1 MELKRKLAKI
11 LSVILIITSM
21 NINTLPIMA
30 TSQVVQEI
38 GPNLELE
45 ISQENLVDNQ
55 VNLNLKC
62 NNVTNIEAK
71 NVVAFIESTDSLCS
85 TTGSQL
91 QIEMGDVEGGQS
103 VTKPWI
109 LTVPI
114 SEVEQTYACE
124 ITLTYYN
131 SELTEVYTKQGT
143 FDVVVPGYLVKKGVT
158 LSAEPD
164 MENNCINLD
173 WNSPEEGINYSYM
186 IYQKHKNDLV
196 EDSEYQSIPAND
208 TVKVLQVYPNTPQ
221 LVGWVKQYGEGKITC
236 DAISMSNFNKDPNSV
251 WEYDVIVFGFW
262 DCNNG
267 WDLNENS
274 RDVMKEYI
282 ESGKGVLFGHDTIN
296 SYIGHT
302 YFNALAH
309 YVNLTLGPVA
319 NQGGNK
325 IKISKKGLL
334 TNYPY
339 KIGEV
344 GDILSIPSSHI
355 SYQTPYGDIWMKFTS
370 DDKFYLTTWNNCA
383 MIQTGHSNGR
393 ATEDEQKLLMNTLY
407 YLAQK
412 TTQTSWVDHMGQDL
426 SAPTEPKLSNLK
438 ASYVT
443 KSLEFDLQAEDLGDD
458 YEYYVEATHPDT
470 GEKMKSN
477 VEAVYLESGIKGY
490 SIVIDQKPDTIP
502 DNEIE
507 TEDGHFKVV
516 VPDEYEMKDT
526 LYIHVKALD
535 KANNTS
541 SVLHYEYNYK
551 EANLPK
557 IELALR
563 NSDVQNGEGHI
574 QLDYTNIGN
583 GNAKNVKIKIATEE
597 GIYLL
602 DASQASISKEG
613 LNVGESDSIGYNF
626 VLQELSVEKNYNYQI
641 EVSYQSENLSE
652 VLTEITEGT
661 LTVPASLPEEIELK
675 YALFAAHPSNGLTLS
690 GWKCNVIG
698 DIYTGNDFKSQ
709 VSELYVTGSIDTT
722 GSAIIAG
729 WKKEVDAVNE
739 KVESLEMPDLEDAI
753 LEAAGECR
761 VYDEGISYIKD
772 QNIIEQAIKVNG
784 DVDIS
789 GTTFKGNCTI
799 IAKGNINYNVM
810 SFSGEGSVCL
820 YSEEGN
826 ITINGSQIQV
836 NGLLYAPNGKV
847 TINTYDTTLRGA
859 IYADDILLNGSVL
872 NVTKSDENIHLGSDK
887 SNKPCI
893 FVSLPKRAEQGQI
906 INAQIKSLNE
916 AEIVSYKVQADG
928 QDIEVSANGSFT
940 LAMPGKDQRYHIT
953 AYAYDA
959 KGNFDKKEYEIEVYT
974 IIPTISVKAS
984 SNIVEQNEEASFL
997 VKTTDEDKIKSIT
1010 CTLNGEEVQL
1020 INGTYHLDTSELGE
1034 YRFTATISTLSGEA
1048 YSATETISVVS
1059 KDKEPPVVKVAFD
1072 KSTYYEGDQATAQLV
1087 VTDNVGVEKVQFSCN
1102 GKEFAIEPSIVIDNL
1117 VLRKNSIEVNAW
1129 DAAGNKKS
1137 EQYTILVYSAEP
1149 SVSVTVSS
1157 DSTLQNESAY
1167 FEVKTTGIQNI
1178 RSATYTLNNKAVSI
1192 DDAGKYVID
1201 TSVTGTYLFTATIV
1215 SDLGRTYTSSG
1226 KIVVVSNDKEEPV
1239 INVTFDKELYYQ
1251 GETAY
1256 ATLQITDNIGV
1267 EKIEFV
1273 CNGESLP
1280 IQAIIPIENLVIG
1293 ENTITVNA
1301 SDKAGNIA
1309 TKNYTISCIERVD
1322 EEAPKIS
1329 ISLTKEQVE
1338 VGEEVTAKIQ
1348 VTDNVGVQSVKVYV
1362 NDKLEM
1368 EAPGTINF
1376 SNNEAGNIEIKVIAI
1391 DTSGNESSKT
1401 TICKVVDSRDK
1412 VNPIANISSPTVG
1425 STISKP
1431 IDIIGTVTDETQL
1444 KKYTLQY
1451 APDGTED
1458 FITFAEGTSAK
1469 ANQVLGQFNP
1479 ADLPKG
1485 IYQIKLIAE
1494 DMGGNTAGI
1503 IVKYIVGD
1511 IINKE
1516 PILAV
1521 MTSTTVANVGTPVT
1535 VQAGITNGVPV
1546 QAITVYVDGSP
1557 IELINGVGTFTCT
1570 EAKIVQ
1576 VEAVAITLEGKE
1588 IRETITC
1595 RIIDP
1600 EDKVP
1605 PEVMINSPEPGATI
1619 TSPIDIIGTAKDN
1632 KALERY
1638 YLQYRLKGTED
1649 YIVFSEESV
1658 SKEDEVLGRFDPTA
1672 LENGMYEIQLVAEDK
1687 GGTINKLTTT
1697 YHVAGDMK
1705 IGQMSIGF
1713 TDISANV
1720 AGVNMS
1726 VTRNYNSF
1734 NKQKGDFGVGWT
1746 LGLNS
1751 IQMYEGSELGA
1762 NWEQISKKV
1771 GMFTQYSFQPT
1782 QSHDV
1787 VITYGDGKSDTFEVG
1802 IDYKGQTPIVPIRIV
1817 DATYRCKTNSKV
1829 KLEIVGNKTMEC
1841 TGGLGTTTFFPEG
1854 EYSNLDQPMDPQ
1866 VFKLT
1871 REDGTEII
1879 FHKQNGI
1886 QSITDKNGNQITVDK
1901 NGITN
1906 STGKSIT
1913 FTRDSEERIISA
1925 TDLAGNATRYVYDN
1939 NGDLVEVINSLDQ
1952 SVQFIYD
1959 NKHNLAQIIDPRGIA
1974 IARNEYDENGRLVAS
1989 IDAKGNRMEYSH
2001 DVEGRQEVVKDRLG
2015 NTTLMTYDDEG
2026 HILSITDA
2034 LGNVSK
2040 FEYDSKGN
2048 QTLRQNALGDVWSY
2062 KYTDDNKLISM
2073 TNPLGEQ
2080 ILTTYDTNGK
2090 IATIQDLQGNILNYD
2105 YNSKGQVTAI
2115 INDDGRGI
2123 KSEYDANGYLV
2134 GFTDL
2139 IGRKVQYTYNEDGK
2153 IISQVDDT
2161 DRILSYTY
2169 DDNGNILSSSI
2180 TGASQGEMQ
2189 TITKFIK
2196 YDALGNQVEVTDAE
2210 GNVSRA
2216 EYYSTGKISAFINAK
2231 GNRTEYRYDD
2241 LGNLIEVYY
2250 PDNTIEKFEYDA
2262 EGRNTKTISR
2272 GGKVTYYEYDKLGRI
2287 SRTYNNQGT
2296 INQYKYDAIGN
2307 ITELINANGSTTTYK
2322 YDKLGRNTSI
2332 IDCYSNQTNYEYDEL
2347 SRITTMIN
2355 AKGNKYS
2362 FSYDA
2367 YGNKIETVYPDGTST
2382 KANYDEMGR
2391 LLEETDAEGHKTLYT
2406 YDNRNLL
2413 TSVTNANGS
2422 KWKYEYDDFNNLVKV
2437 IDANGHSTQYEYD
2450 KLGRRTKTI
2459 LPLGMTS
2466 VNKYDEVGNRVESV
2480 DYNGSKTSYEYDHN
2494 GRIIKKTLANG
2505 DATLFS
2511 YTNDGSIKQVISEKG
2526 TTSYEYTS
2534 EGQLYTKTNPDGV
2547 KFIYSYDISGNL
2559 AQIKVDNQTIN
2570 YTYDDLERLSSVE
2583 DNGQITKYTYDQNG
2597 NRESIVYPN
2606 GIVVQYIYDNLNR
2619 LTEEKVF
2626 NNQGQ
2631 CIEGYTMKL
2640 GKAGQRLEI
2649 TELNGTHTQYK
2660 YDEVYRLIYEKT
2672 IQSNGTIS
2680 EISYT
2685 YDKVGNRLSKMQD
2698 GIVIKYTY
2706 NENDQ
2711 LISEGNLTYQ
2721 YDSNGNLISK
2731 NQNQQ
2736 KIAEYQYNLENK
2748 LIKFIKQEENVKV
2761 VETYEYDWEGNRI
2774 QKNINGTEKIQYLV
2788 ETSGLARVIAETNHK
2803 TGVVTYY
2810 CYGSELISLERSSG
2824 KQYYL
2829 FDGLLNVR
2837 MLSDSK
2843 GIITDTYLFDGFGNL
2858 LSQTGDTEN
2867 SYLYRGEQYDA
2878 NSGFYYLRARYMNP
2892 RNGVF
2897 ASRDVY
2903 EGSLFEPASLH
2914 KYMYANANPITY
2926 SDPTGMNSIA
2936 ESTATM
2942 ETMSMAD
2949 AAYRFA
2955 SSVALRAGMQLMK
2968 IAYSEVGNISFNG
2981 LADVLVPGALDIPS
2995 LEEYAADI
3003 NILLASL
3010 VDKANKIV
3018 ANGEKVKPGN
3028 ETKRFAVYALFD
3040 EIAET
3045 REVKYI
3051 GRTDDVARRLN
3062 EHKRK
3067 LERKDWEMIV
3077 LQDNLSERMS
3087 RLVEQ
3092 SYISAYTLDKL
3103 ANMRREIASGKVDKY
3118 GGMGDYINAEEW
3130 KELLVIYA
3138 GYFEDEAA
3146 LLGFIK

>member
-55 VNLNLKC
+55 VNLTLKC

-114 SEVEQTYACE
+114 SEVEQTYACK

-158 LSAEPD
+158 LSAEPN

-186 IYQKHKNDLV
+186 IYQKHKNDSM
-196 EDSEYQSIPAND
+196 EDAEYQSIPAND

-221 LVGWVKQYGEGKITC
+221 LVDWVKQYGEGKITC
-236 DAISMSNFNKDPNSV
+236 DAVSISAFNNDPNIA

-262 DCNNG
+262 DCNNNR
-267 WDLNENS
+267 DLTASS
-274 RDVMKEYI
+274 RDVVVEYI
-282 ESGKGVLFGHDTIN
+282 KSGKGVLFGHDTITPFF
-296 SYIGHT
+296 SHP
-302 YFNALAH
+302 YFNTLSE
-309 YVNLTLGPVA
+309 YVNLKLDGIYSTRDTT
-319 NQGGNK
+319 
-325 IKISKKGLL
+325 IKIAKKGLL

-339 KIGEV
+339 LIGDV
-344 GDILSIPSSHI
+344 GTQLTIPASHV
-355 SYQTPYGDIWMKFTS
+355 YGQTPYGDIWMRFLV
-370 DDKFYLTTWNNCA
+370 DNQFYLTTWNNCA
-383 MIQTGHSNGR
+383 MIQTGDSNGR

-477 VEAVYLESGIKGY
+477 VENVYLESGIKGY

-652 VLTEITEGT
+652 VLTETIEGT

-709 VSELYVTGSIDTT
+709 VSELYVTGSVDTT
-722 GSAIIAG
+722 GSATIAG

-739 KVESLEMPDLEDAI
+739 KVESLEIPDLEDAI

-784 DVDIS
+784 DVNIS

-826 ITINGSQIQV
+826 ITINGSQIKI

-847 TINTYDTTLRGA
+847 TINTYDTTLMGA
-859 IYADDILLNGSVL
+859 IYAEDILLNGSVL

-916 AEIVSYKVQADG
+916 AKMVSYKVQADG

-940 LAMPGKDQRYHIT
+940 LAMPEKDQRYPIT
-953 AYAYDA
+953 AYAYNE

-1034 YRFTATISTLSGEA
+1034 YRFAATISTLSGEA

-1117 VLRKNSIEVNAW
+1117 VLGKNSIEVNAW

-1149 SVSVTVSS
+1149 SVLVTVSS

-1239 INVTFDKELYYQ
+1239 INVTFDKEVYYQ

-1267 EKIEFV
+1267 EKVEFL

-1412 VNPIANISSPTVG
+1412 VNPIANISSPTAG

-1479 ADLPKG
+1479 TDLPKG

-1546 QAITVYVDGSP
+1546 QSITVYVDGNP

-1576 VEAVAITLEGKE
+1576 IEAVAITLEGKE
-1588 IRETITC
+1588 IRETTTC

-1605 PEVMINSPEPGATI
+1605 PEVMINSPEQGATI
-1619 TSPIDIIGTAKDN
+1619 TSPTDIMGTAKDN

-1658 SKEDEVLGRFDPTA
+1658 AKEDEVLGRFDPTA

-1841 TGGLGTTTFFPEG
+1841 IGGLGTTTFFPEG

-1879 FHKQNGI
+1879 FQKQNGI

-1901 NGITN
+1901 NGITS

-1925 TDLAGNATRYVYDN
+1925 TDLSGNATRYVYDN
-1939 NGDLVEVINSLDQ
+1939 NGDLVEVINPLDQ
-1952 SVQFIYD
+1952 SVKFVYD
-1959 NKHNLAQIIDPRGIA
+1959 NKHNLISIIDPTGIA
-1974 IARNEYDENGRLVAS
+1974 IARNEYDENGRLVAI
-1989 IDAKGNRMEYSH
+1989 IDVNGNRTEYSH
-2001 DVEGRQEVVKDRLG
+2001 DIDGRTEIVKDRLG
-2015 NTTLMTYDDEG
+2015 NTTIMVYDDFGHVLSETNALGHNTTYQYDDKGNLLTQTNALGDTTTYVYDSNNNVTQIIYDNGEVIKYTYNSDGQVLSETDGEG
-2026 HILSITDA
+2026 NTNYKSYDSDGNLITETDA
-2034 LGNVSK
+2034 AGYSASYA
-2040 FEYDSKGN
+2040 YDSKGN
-2048 QTLRQNALGDVWSY
+2048 IVGISDDSGQLFKCTYDAEGHVKTEEDLLGNISSYEYNSNNQVTKKSIQYVGQNQIFETHYEYDKLNRLVKTTDAKGLSKEIVYNQNGQKVAEIDAAGKKTTYEYNEAGYIQDIIYYDGTKESYTYDLEGNKLSETNRAGYTTRYEYDALRRLIKQINPDNTYRTFKYTALGQLWQKTDERGNVTEYSY
-2062 KYTDDNKLISM
+2062 DAVGNNTAIKDALGNTSYYEYDANGLITKEIDANGNVTQYLYDSCGR
-2073 TNPLGEQ
+2073 L
-2080 ILTTYDTNGK
+2080 LTTTY
-2090 IATIQDLQGNILNYD
+2090 A
-2105 YNSKGQVTAI
+2105 
-2115 INDDGRGI
+2115 DGSTI
-2123 KSEYDANGYLV
+2123 KSEYD
-2134 GFTDL
+2134 T
-2139 IGRKVQYTYNEDGK
+2139 
-2153 IISQVDDT
+2153 
-2161 DRILSYTY
+2161 
-2169 DDNGNILSSSI
+2169 NGNITNQTDQVGNI
-2180 TGASQGEMQ
+2180 TYYDYNETNQLKEVKDALGGITQYDYRNGRLASQKDAEGKV
-2189 TITKFIK
+2189 TAYS
-2196 YDALGNQVEVTDAE
+2196 YDALGRMLN
-2210 GNVSRA
+2210 
-2216 EYYSTGKISAFINAK
+2216 ST
-2231 GNRTEYRYDD
+2231 
-2241 LGNLIEVYY
+2241 
-2250 PDNTIEKFEYDA
+2250 
-2262 EGRNTKTISR
+2262 
-2272 GGKVTYYEYDKLGRI
+2272 
-2287 SRTYNNQGT
+2287 
-2296 INQYKYDAIGN
+2296 
-2307 ITELINANGSTTTYK
+2307 
-2322 YDKLGRNTSI
+2322 
-2332 IDCYSNQTNYEYDEL
+2332 
-2347 SRITTMIN
+2347 
-2355 AKGNKYS
+2355 
-2362 FSYDA
+2362 
-2367 YGNKIETVYPDGTST
+2367 
-2382 KANYDEMGR
+2382 
-2391 LLEETDAEGHKTLYT
+2391 
-2406 YDNRNLL
+2406 
-2413 TSVTNANGS
+2413 
-2422 KWKYEYDDFNNLVKV
+2422 
-2437 IDANGHSTQYEYD
+2437 
-2450 KLGRRTKTI
+2450 
-2459 LPLGMTS
+2459 LPLGNKDVYNYNDYNQITS
-2466 VNKYDEVGNRVESV
+2466 YT
-2480 DYNGSKTSYEYDHN
+2480 DYNGDETTYDYDDEGNIKTKYYADGTVEEFTYDVLGN
-2494 GRIIKKTLANG
+2494 VKTIKDQT
-2505 DATLFS
+2505 
-2511 YTNDGSIKQVISEKG
+2511 G
-2526 TTSYEYTS
+2526 TTYFEYNAR
-2534 EGQLYTKTNPDGV
+2534 GQLTKQMNPDGV
-2547 KFIYSYDISGNL
+2547 TL
-2559 AQIKVDNQTIN
+2559 T
-2570 YTYDDLERLSSVE
+2570 YTYDATGNQTSVSSTLSS
-2583 DNGQITKYTYDQNG
+2583 TYYTYDA
-2597 NRESIVYPN
+2597 
-2606 GIVVQYIYDNLNR
+2606 LNR
-2619 LTEEKVF
+2619 LATVKD
-2626 NNQGQ
+2626 NKGQ
-2631 CIEGYTMKL
+2631 LT
-2640 GKAGQRLEI
+2640 
-2649 TELNGTHTQYK
+2649 T
-2660 YDEVYRLIYEKT
+2660 
-2672 IQSNGTIS
+2672 
-2680 EISYT
+2680 YT
-2685 YDKVGNRLSKMQD
+2685 YDKVGNQKTITYSNGNVTSFEYDKVNRLTSQKTVGASGKVIASYVYTLGPVGNRIKVVEHTGRIVEYTYDSLYRLLEEKETAPD
-2698 GIVIKYTY
+2698 GSVTSTTYTYDQVGNRLTKVANGEKITYSYNANDCLMTEGDKQYTYDANGNMISVKSSTQGNTFYKYNKKNQLMEIQGNENIKYTY
-2706 NENDQ
+2706 D
-2711 LISEGNLTYQ
+2711 
-2721 YDSNGNLISK
+2721 
-2731 NQNQQ
+2731 
-2736 KIAEYQYNLENK
+2736 
-2748 LIKFIKQEENVKV
+2748 FI
-2761 VETYEYDWEGNRI
+2761 GNRTS
-2774 QKNINGTEKIQYLV
+2774 KSVNGAVSKYIVNANTRYAQVLTEV
-2788 ETSGLARVIAETNHK
+2788 DERNNVIADY
-2803 TGVVTYY
+2803 TY
-2810 CYGSELISLERSSG
+2810 GHELISQERN
-2824 KQYYL
+2824 KQTSFYIYDGQLSTRYL
-2829 FDGLLNVR
+2829 TNNLGQ
-2837 MLSDSK
+2837 
-2843 GIITDTYLFDGFGNL
+2843 ITDSYTYDAFGEL
-2858 LSQTGDTEN
+2858 KQSTGTTPNEF
-2867 SYLYRGEQYDA
+2867 LYTGQQYDPNA
-2878 NSGFYYLRARYMNP
+2878 GFYYLRTRYMNP
-2892 RNGVF
+2892 TNGRF
-2897 ASRDVY
+2897 ISRDTY
-2903 EGSLFEPASLH
+2903 KGDLYDPASLH
-2914 KYMYANANPITY
+2914 KYTYVSNNPISYYDPSGKSQTWAQWFGY
-2926 SDPTGMNSIA
+2926 EIEGKLRDLYEEEHYGEKLSDGGWTRLGNPDSLAYILKPDILNYNREEYMEIKPMSIMGIRDAIWRMSIYHFELSPFNFYPNDSWLPKDFKTRVGIAMIPIQGKTGKIIPTFVINFGGVLFYNS
-2936 ESTATM
+2936 E
-2942 ETMSMAD
+2942 EDD
-2949 AAYRFA
+2949 ANKALQAGSF
-2955 SSVALRAGMQLMK
+2955 VALMTVVTRSRAMYSMVNEVVIIRSLARMAFQAQIAQMESVCAQIITRAG
-2968 IAYSEVGNISFNG
+2968 
-2981 LADVLVPGALDIPS
+2981 
-2995 LEEYAADI
+2995 
-3003 NILLASL
+3003 
-3010 VDKANKIV
+3010 
-3018 ANGEKVKPGN
+3018 
-3028 ETKRFAVYALFD
+3028 
-3040 EIAET
+3040 
-3045 REVKYI
+3045 
-3051 GRTDDVARRLN
+3051 
-3062 EHKRK
+3062 
-3067 LERKDWEMIV
+3067 
-3077 LQDNLSERMS
+3077 LS
-3087 RLVEQ
+3087 
-3092 SYISAYTLDKL
+3092 
-3103 ANMRREIASGKVDKY
+3103 ASGVP
-3118 GGMGDYINAEEW
+3118 I
-3130 KELLVIYA
+3130 
-3138 GYFEDEAA
+3138 
-3146 LLGFIK
+3146 